1 MQQSILYRVPMISSA
16 WAVLVLA
23 AGAEAFGPQ
32 PAGLIH
38 QRHAGASVRALS
50 SRPSLRVGRTV
61 GLKVR
66 ARQSVSRRR
75 SAAAPG
81 SWKPRKWVLAR

>member
-1 MQQSILYRVPMISSA
+1 MSAA

-23 AGAEAFGPQ
+23 VGAEAFGPQ
-32 PAGLIH
+32 HAGLLH
-38 QRHAGASVRALS
+38 QRHAGASARALS

-66 ARQSVSRRR
+66 AGVH
-75 SAAAPG
+75 
-81 SWKPRKWVLAR
+81 ARV